1 MATIKEMLQPIP
13 SYLPQNYIPSKSNL
27 KNRLDSKW
35 FDSITDFVKA
45 NWTATPNEIWDSEYR
60 YAKLSDFE
68 YTMSSDDKTAILNK
82 LINTDKVKYIIL
94 KTNQNIYGD
103 WKGITL
109 GSDEA
114 LYNAAT
120 HTQIVFELNNEYSG
134 HYNVLKAVTVDY
146 LPNRFINNWGKGD
159 LTYSFTHST
168 KLKVIPPIDIKGAG
182 FNKTYSEINT
192 ACVDFQIFNIGASSQ
207 IDIFPNL
214 SREVLVRIFKYQ
226 INTLEEGTTATLTL
240 GSTLL
245 AKLTD
250 EDKKIATDK
259 GWTLA

>member
-35 FDSITDFVKA
+35 FDSATDFVKA
-45 NWTATPNEIWDSEYR
+45 NYVAIPNEIWDKEYR

-68 YTMSSDDKTAILNK
+68 YTNSSVDSQYILNK
-82 LINTDKVKYIIL
+82 LVNTDKVKYIIL
-94 KTNQNIYGD
+94 KTNQNVYGT
-103 WKGITL
+103 WAGTTI
-109 GSDEA
+109 GNDEA
-114 LYNAAT
+114 LYNPIT
-120 HTQIVFELNNEYSG
+120 HTQIVFELNDEYAG
-134 HYNVLKAVTVDY
+134 HYFVMKAATIEY
-146 LPNRFINNWGKGD
+146 FPNRFINNWTKGN
-159 LTYSFTHST
+159 LTYTFAYSST
-168 KLKVIPPIDIKGAG
+168 VKVIPPIDIKCGG
-182 FNKTYSEINT
+182 FGKMYSGKNY
-192 ACVDFQIFNIGASSQ
+192 ACTDFQMFNIGESSQ

-214 SREVLVRIFKYQ
+214 SREVLIRIFKYQ

-250 EDKKIATDK
+250 EDKKLATDK